1 MLSFGRPLP
10 LSGPPGPNTTQLSRP
25 PKRLPRPR
33 KNLFGH
39 RRWIPGTVRSAG
51 RWPAAPGRVLL
62 WLRAG
67 PDLAGLVNTVV
78 ARGEGGPPTGGL
90 IRPTR
95 GSRTEE
101 GARRYRGMESHATH
115 DRTDQAVRKE
125 PSRTSCG
132 RAGTAGRSRPPPTRT
147 GQAPAGQVPR
157 PSLTTTS
164 APYRARTNARAVRG
178 STTVAPSRAADGC
191 APGTGVT
198 APARHRTGSRPTDC
212 HQGGLRA
219 MPHLP
224 SIGIIPAGT
233 GSRTRRPGRC
243 RCSRDHPRM
252 RGEQN
257 ASCP

>member
-33 KNLFGH
+33 KNFFGH
-39 RRWIPGTVRSAG
+39 RRWIPGTVRSAR

-67 PDLAGLVNTVV
+67 PDLASLVNAVF

-164 APYRARTNARAVRG
+164 APYRARANAHAVRG
-178 STTVAPSRAADGC
+178 STTVTPPPNLSSPQPAPPPTTP
-191 APGTGVT
+191 APPEVPARTPPERR
-198 APARHRTGSRPTDC
+198 APAR
-212 HQGGLRA
+212 Q
-219 MPHLP
+219 P
-224 SIGIIPAGT
+224 SPA
-233 GSRTRRPGRC
+233 
-243 RCSRDHPRM
+243 
-252 RGEQN
+252 
-257 ASCP
+257 